1 MKDSK
6 YVVTLDD
13 YESVGTHQIAL
24 YINGDYVTY
33 FDSSGVENIPNNNI
47 IANICRTQA

>member
-1 MKDSK
+1 MKDGK

-13 YESVGTHQIAL
+13 YKSVGTHQIAL
-24 YINGDYVTY
+24 YISGDYVTY